1 MGHLVGVPVD
11 DVVALAA
18 AVRAHL
24 QAHGEVVGLVEGEAV
39 GGHGRDHHAHHV
51 AEGVDGA
58 GLLLPAGGGGRVG
71 GDDQTHPAQEGAF
84 VVGVLRLGAL
94 DEDLGGDVLLAQ
106 LGGHR
111 LQGRDDAPLHGIAG
125 LVGGHGVEGVDQA
138 LAPGRLLQARGRA
151 VETEGAVAVGEGQ
164 GLVVGV
170 LGAQGPPQG
179 VHDEDEHPGEGQ
191 RHDDG
196 GLLQDGDASGHE
208 HGDGKDPGQGG
219 PEDPQP
225 GGGVLARR
233 ADAAGEVGHDQG
245 AGVGAGDVE
254 EDPDE
259 QGQCDEDLLARQVL
273 QHPVQALLGLVQGDV
288 AELAVAAND
297 QVQGVVAE
305 DGHPHEDVAEGQQE
319 AAEHE
324 LTDGAAARDTGQEH
338 AHEGGPRDPPGPEE
352 QGPGVEPLIGPVV
365 GVGLQRE
372 PWEAGEEVADGAH
385 ECVDEEGGVTGD
397 EHPQGQADG
406 QQHVDGGQDAHA
418 PVDAGDGR
426 DGGHDDGQGGQPDLG
441 GEALRQPEQDAEGHV
456 QLDDADPQRGR
467 DAEDPADQRRGV
479 DDVADDALGVPAQ
492 QRAQG

>member
-1 MGHLVGVPVD
+1 M
-11 DVVALAA
+11 
-18 AVRAHL
+18 
-24 QAHGEVVGLVEGEAV
+24 
-39 GGHGRDHHAHHV
+39 
-51 AEGVDGA
+51 
-58 GLLLPAGGGGRVG
+58 
-71 GDDQTHPAQEGAF
+71 
-84 VVGVLRLGAL
+84 
-94 DEDLGGDVLLAQ
+94 
-106 LGGHR
+106 
-111 LQGRDDAPLHGIAG
+111 
-125 LVGGHGVEGVDQA
+125 
-138 LAPGRLLQARGRA
+138 
-151 VETEGAVAVGEGQ
+151 
-164 GLVVGV
+164 
-170 LGAQGPPQG
+170 
-179 VHDEDEHPGEGQ
+179 
-191 RHDDG
+191 
-196 GLLQDGDASGHE
+196 
-208 HGDGKDPGQGG
+208 
-219 PEDPQP
+219 
-225 GGGVLARR
+225 
-233 ADAAGEVGHDQG
+233 
-245 AGVGAGDVE
+245 
-254 EDPDE
+254 
-259 QGQCDEDLLARQVL
+259 L

-385 ECVDEEGGVTGD
+385 ECVNEEGGVTGD

-406 QQHVDGGQDAHA
+406 QEHVDGGQDAHA

-467 DAEDPADQRRGV
+467 DAEDPADQGRGV

-492 QRAQG
+492 QRAQGRAQRERVTASVGEVGHGQAHQRVQAPARDAVVEQGQDDRVAGGLGGLALPGGRVHVLVDRLGDGEEQDLGTDTGREEHGRPGEGGEVRRRVVWPQAHPTEAGEGQRQDEDERGGDEEDVEGAEPAARPGHGRAEGIVDHLGGEDRGQGDDRDDGGRHEEDHRVEGLLVRQLAEHRSGEGPDGRLRW